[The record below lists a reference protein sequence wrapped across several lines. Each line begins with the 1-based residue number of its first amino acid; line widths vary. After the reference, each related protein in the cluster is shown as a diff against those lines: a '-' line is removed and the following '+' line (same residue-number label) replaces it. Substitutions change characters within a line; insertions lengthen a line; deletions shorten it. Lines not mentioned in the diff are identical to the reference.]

1 MCLVADPPLCPV
13 CVQPA
18 LPPSS
23 PTRCR
28 TRGTPSCSPPC
39 ARGCRYEQPV
49 PNRRQDAFF
58 FLALPSRLVPLLSY
72 HMVSGVCVVV
82 VPQCLIKSVVESEE
96 AKDVEALGSLSK
108 KFLPTLLSL
117 LDACP
122 PEDPASAPKI
132 VSSISDMARSSNW
145 AE

>member
-1 MCLVADPPLCPV
+1 
-13 CVQPA
+13 
-18 LPPSS
+18 
-23 PTRCR
+23 
-28 TRGTPSCSPPC
+28 
-39 ARGCRYEQPV
+39 
-49 PNRRQDAFF
+49 
-58 FLALPSRLVPLLSY
+58 
-72 HMVSGVCVVV
+72 MVSGVCVVV

-132 VSSISDMARSSNW
+132 VSSISDMARTSNQ